1 MFNVD
6 HQRSGCLRW
15 RVVAGLL
22 SARQW
27 LQFVLLTLT
36 RIVVGFCDIAVAAAT
51 YWLFQLLEQRPSAQR
66 FPWIPHTVL
75 DAALLSSFL
84 VVVRAS
90 VDLASSRSVF
100 HWIQRLHGDFLLQL
114 TRGYSELKWTR
125 FVRRNRAELLHHTID
140 TTREAADFYHRCLEL
155 IAGVAIVAAMA
166 AALVVESATAALGFS
181 CAVAAFY
188 GLHRL
193 LIRNGV
199 QQAAAGREVSLNRL
213 RKIVTG
219 VFASAREIRAYDIH
233 SFFRRRIR
241 NEAEAYAAHHRRA
254 VFLPQF
260 ARIAADQGA
269 VLLFLGLIA
278 VAAAQHG
285 DPRRLLSLLA
295 FYFVLSRRLL
305 PLLSQLSL
313 VAGQMEGCWENVRI
327 LEAELAEC
335 RDHRTQAPAAPLP
348 RHGFVLELHHVS
360 FWYHADKPLLR
371 SVDFR
376 LRAGE
381 VAVLHGA
388 SGMGKTSLL
397 NLIAGVL
404 QPVNGCICVDR
415 SSIACVP
422 QEVFLLDD
430 SIRNNLLFG
439 LTPRCDEDLMRA
451 LSLAGLADD
460 VSTQPGGLDTQIG
473 DNGALL
479 SGGQRQRLG
488 LARAILRGSGLL
500 LLDEATA
507 ALDPENERRI
517 LAGLSARGAAI
528 LLVSHHPH
536 VSTFA
541 HRVYRLHNGCL
552 REETPQD
559 SELPA
564 TAVAS
569 RTRTPVAAHR

>member
-6 HQRSGCLRW
+6 HQRSGSPRR
-15 RVVAGLL
+15 RVAARLL
-22 SARQW
+22 SARQR
-27 LQFVLLTLT
+27 LLFVLLTVT
-36 RIVVGFCDIAVAAAT
+36 RVAVGLCDIAVAAAT
-51 YWLFQLLEQRPSAQR
+51 YWLFQLLELQSPPHR
-66 FPWIPHTVL
+66 FAWIPHTVL
-75 DAALLSSFL
+75 GAALLGSIL
-84 VVVRAS
+84 VVVRAAM
-90 VDLASSRSVF
+90 DMASSRSVF
-100 HWIQRLHGDFLLQL
+100 HWIQRLHGDFLLRL
-114 TRGYSELKWTR
+114 TSGYSELQWTR
-125 FVRRNRAELLHHTID
+125 FVCRNRAELLHHTID
-140 TTREAADFYHRCLEL
+140 TTREAADFYHRCLEMT
-155 IAGVAIVAAMA
+155 AGAAVVAAMA
-166 AALVVESATAALGFS
+166 AALVAESATAALAFG

-199 QQAAAGREVSLNRL
+199 QHAAADREASLNRL
-213 RKIVTG
+213 QKIVTG
-219 VFASAREIRAYDIH
+219 VFASAGEIRAYNIH

-241 NEAEAYAAHHRRA
+241 SEAEAYAAHHRRA

-260 ARIAADQGA
+260 ARIVADQGA

-285 DPRRLLSLLA
+285 DTRRLLSLLA

-313 VAGQMEGCWENVRI
+313 IAGQMESSWENVRI
-327 LEAELAEC
+327 LEAELTEC
-335 RDHRTQAPAAPLP
+335 RDGRAFVSAAPLP
-348 RHGFVLELHHVS
+348 QRGYVLELHHVS
-360 FWYHADKPLLR
+360 FWYHADRPLLR

-381 VAVLHGA
+381 VAVLHGT
-388 SGMGKTSLL
+388 SGIGKTSLL

-404 QPVNGCICVDR
+404 QPVNGSICVDR

-430 SIRNNLLFG
+430 SIRSNLLFG
-439 LTPRCDEDLMRA
+439 LAPRCDEVLMRA
-451 LSLAGLADD
+451 LSLASLADY
-460 VSTQPGGLDTQIG
+460 VTAQPAGLDTQVG

-507 ALDPENERRI
+507 ALDPEIERRI
-517 LAGLSARGAAI
+517 LTGLSASGAAI

-536 VSTFA
+536 VRTFA

-552 REETPQD
+552 REETRQG
-559 SELPA
+559 SEVHA
-564 TAVAS
+564 RAVA
-569 RTRTPVAAHR
+569 TRARAPVAADR